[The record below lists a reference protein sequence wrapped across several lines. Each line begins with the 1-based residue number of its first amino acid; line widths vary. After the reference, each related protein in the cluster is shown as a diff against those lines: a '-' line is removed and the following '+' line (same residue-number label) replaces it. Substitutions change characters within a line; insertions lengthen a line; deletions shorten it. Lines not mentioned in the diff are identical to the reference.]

1 MSDAKTIEKDKIPKG
16 DPTLVKIVK
25 TFEGDPNLV
34 NLIAFNETY
43 QNIQFLKNW
52 DKCQKD
58 TYLEDQH
65 ESFLLYYLTTKIKR
79 NISKSV
85 LGDAMTE
92 IAHRKIVRPIRD
104 WLDSLEWDK
113 VPRLGT
119 WLHKYA
125 GADFNEYTGNVG
137 KIILTAAVARIY
149 EPGIKFDNIMILE
162 GIQGS
167 GKSTLVNTIGGDWY
181 LDMTLKDSDKDII
194 DELRGCWIVELGEL
208 NGFNKKDVD
217 WLKSFLSR
225 KVDRCRLSYGRRSKD
240 FPRQVIFIGTM
251 NPSGDNTYFKD
262 DTGNRRFWPIAC
274 HKIDIPGLK
283 LIRQQL
289 FAEAVQLYKQRLPLY
304 LTGKALQDAEEEQAR
319 REITDPWQED
329 VQRLIAQKPDVTIN
343 QVLEM
348 IHIPASQR
356 GTWEAVRIGKILK
369 KIGWHKHQRS
379 DGERVYTRNEVK
391 EQGRYAKKEEQI
403 QWQE

>member
-1 MSDAKTIEKDKIPKG
+1 MADVKQTTESKESKKENYL
-16 DPTLVKIVK
+16 PTLIKLVKQ
-25 TFEGDPNLV
+25 FEGDEKLLD
-34 NLIAFNETY
+34 LIAFNETY

-52 DKCQKD
+52 DKCKKD
-58 TYLEDQH
+58 TYMEDQH

-92 IAHRKIVRPIRD
+92 IAHRKIIRPIKD
-104 WLDSLEWDK
+104 WLDSLVWDGT
-113 VPRLGT
+113 PRLGI

-125 GADFNEYTGNVG
+125 GADFNEYTGSVG
-137 KIILTAAVARIY
+137 KITLTAAVARIY
-149 EPGIKFDNIMILE
+149 EPGIKFDNILILE

-167 GKSTLVNTIGGDWY
+167 GKSTLVNTLGGDWY

-262 DTGNRRFWPIAC
+262 DTGNRRFWPVAC
-274 HKIDIPGLK
+274 HKIDIAGLK
-283 LIRQQL
+283 LIRPQL
-289 FAEAVQLYKQRLPLY
+289 FAEAVSLYKQGLPLF
-304 LTGKALQDAEEEQAR
+304 LGGKALEDAEAEQAK
-319 REITDPWQED
+319 REIADPWKED
-329 VQRLIAQKPDVTIN
+329 IERLIAQKPEVSTAD
-343 QVLEM
+343 VLEM
-348 IHIPASQR
+348 LHIPQSQR
-356 GTWEAVRIGKILK
+356 GTWESVRVGKILK
-369 KIGWHKHQRS
+369 KLGWHKHQTAT
-379 DGERVYTRNEVK
+379 GERIYTREAEEVA
-391 EQGRYAKKEEQI
+391 G
-403 QWQE
+403 